1 MNARLHEVAAGEG
14 GGGVETGEESGN
26 IILGDGCQRRG
37 RCTDLRDDWIGKA
50 SGYAD
55 VGVRH
60 MARGNEIDFP
70 SRELLRPPLPP
81 PLPPSSYGPAI
92 AFSNVDILPG
102 IIAAPSSSITSH
114 AGDNTRSRACDIGTT
129 SCSTTRFP
137 YAPGCNVAC
146 SNAPATTCNVASA
159 GADCNDPTTVATWY
173 RNDDGHL
180 AEPQQP
186 GTRAANTAASRICQ
200 VGPIDVEDLAMYFD
214 PPADGCKPPSAG
226 NRAIHSRRSRY
237 GQAARMDQPPREYRR
252 DLDFRDLP
260 SCDLAPNDLRT
271 CDMGPSTMGYCDLG
285 YGDPRLRDLGYDG
298 PRFFSGPRLIS
309 DPRFGG
315 VRLCEEQQQQQQP
328 HHEPGRHNLGD
339 PGPGNWYCNDCP
351 ELFNFCS
358 EERWLQ
364 CPVSDRCPLYD
375 TSYAYGAPVLPP
387 CMYESGY
394 NDNDNWHYGYVEDEQ
409 LEDYLSNEKRKE
421 RSRDAARCRRSR
433 ETDIFTE
440 LAAALPVAPEQT
452 ALLDKAS
459 VMRLAIAYLKVRA
472 VVDSIPVTLAKSE
485 SSAKMD
491 ELFPKA
497 LNGFMLVLSSDGN
510 MVYLSENVRDYLGV
524 SQMDMMGQS
533 VYEYSHPC
541 DHDELRECLSSKS
554 TESNEK
560 RACNF
565 FLRLKCTLTSKGRK
579 VNLKSASYK
588 VIHCTGRLTN
598 IRDSN
603 SNSMEV
609 DNEER
614 RNSKEDEDVEQDT
627 GASLVLVGSPIPHPS
642 NIEIPLGRHTFLS
655 KHSLSMKFTYADEKL
670 AEYLGW
676 SSDELMGRSVFEF
689 YHALDNLTLDKSF
702 KCLFSK
708 GQCETVAYRFLGKRG
723 GYAWVVTQ
731 ATLIHCSKQLKPIS
745 VVCVNYILSGIE
757 HEDEVYSV
765 RQLAARDSDADLVKI
780 ERPLPVLVPTGPPR
794 SISTTDS
801 NQVSLTNDEEE
812 IPPAEESAV
821 DDESND
827 RPFAVTASIFR
838 SVDVKAG
845 CKDDSRKD
853 DALPKHAQ
861 EEKAFVQALKE
872 SLEESIKES
881 LKENDEPAAVNRLNC
896 RQSFAKKTPFIFQD
910 KPTVVSDSSDSAGH
924 CDRPQ
929 SVTRHLF
936 APLAA
941 AVQQQEQQQQ
951 QQEQSQ
957 LSCRPQTATASIFAP
972 RTEDMNKGFLT
983 FSEDQPGLTM
993 LKDEPEDLT
1002 HLAPTAGD
1010 VCVPLEDSPFLS
1022 EMLDEFIFG
1031 NYSCP
1036 LLSPG
1041 DTLMPELR
1049 SADLSASLKD
1059 ADLVDAATRTKD
1071 AVDRLASSDPF
1082 MYGDSP
1088 GSPCGIGPNTVSP
1101 SLSKYRHSPERSV
1114 DSLGSPTGGSGGDGL
1129 SEDEMLMLG
1138 ISDSIGD
1145 EELALRA
1152 PYIPMSDQDEALE
1165 LLINDDMVMWGSSQS
1180 VDKGSSKWLLDDRE
1194 QRNSDSSLAQLL
1206 RTDQAVS
1213 RRYNDHG
1220 GGLLNPTQ
1228 ILGQAPRKNTLF
1240 ESDRWSSNPE
1250 RPNKRIHPGFNTDS
1264 ESEYKRLKCE
1274 DSSFEHLNLEDTL
1287 VTKQQRLPT
1296 ALHKKSPPSLGNT
1309 CGSQLLRRLVSS
1321 QMSSIVSQTATLPDG
1336 NTRDGGGERRRGDV
1350 SKQRARVLDD
1360 IIDFVET
1367 EGDRG
1372 GGGGGGE
1379 NRGGI
1384 GDGLDK
1390 IDATSRR
1397 RNPTCGAGGSS
1408 VLMNLLVSGCDDPL
1422 MNSRNVPTQLSRNLS
1437 PLSINVDNQMVPH
1450 CANTDIISL
1459 PDHLSPDTRKHL
1471 IGPFTGGGGG
1481 GENGG
1486 TTPIVSPTT
1495 SAMASFDGF
1504 DWIRDGS
1511 TGLLQVGSDLLG
1523 GLLDRNLV

>member
-1 MNARLHEVAAGEG
+1 MNARLHEVAAEREREG
-14 GGGVETGEESGN
+14 GGKTKEEGGN
-26 IILGDGCQRRG
+26 IILGDGHQQRG
-37 RCTDLRDDWIGKA
+37 RCSDLPDDWIGKV
-50 SGYAD
+50 SVYT
-55 VGVRH
+55 GVDARH
-60 MARGNEIDFP
+60 MVRGNEIDFP
-70 SRELLRPPLPP
+70 SREFLKPPLPP
-81 PLPPSSYGPAI
+81 PSYGPAI
-92 AFSNVDILPG
+92 AFNNVLPDT
-102 IIAAPSSSITSH
+102 IAAPSPSITSH
-114 AGDNTRSRACDIGTT
+114 VGDNIRSRACDIETT
-129 SCSTTRFP
+129 SCSTMRFP
-137 YAPGCNVAC
+137 YAPGTTCNVAC
-146 SNAPATTCNVASA
+146 SNAPATICNVAPAS
-159 GADCNDPTTVATWY
+159 ADCDGPETTWF
-173 RNDDGHL
+173 RNEGRL
-180 AEPQQP
+180 AESQS
-186 GTRAANTAASRICQ
+186 GVRTANTATSRICHL
-200 VGPIDVEDLAMYFD
+200 GPIDVEDLAMYFD
-214 PPADGCKPPSAG
+214 SPTDGCKPPSLG
-226 NRAIHSRRSRY
+226 NRAIYSKKSRY
-237 GQAARMDQPPREYRR
+237 GQVARIDQSQEHHR
-252 DLDFRDLP
+252 DLNFRDLP
-260 SCDLAPNDLRT
+260 SCDLASNNLQT
-271 CDMGPSTMGYCDLG
+271 CDMGPNTLGYCDLG
-285 YGDPRLRDLGYDG
+285 NSDLRLRNSGYDG
-298 PRFFSGPRLIS
+298 PSFCDPRLS
-309 DPRFGG
+309 DSRFCGM
-315 VRLCEEQQQQQQP
+315 RLFEEQP
-328 HHEPGRHNLGD
+328 CEPGRHNLERGD
-339 PGPGNWYCNDCP
+339 PGLGNWFCNDCP

-364 CPVSDRCPLYD
+364 CSASDRCPLYD
-375 TSYAYGAPVLPP
+375 TSYAYDVPVFPP
-387 CMYESGY
+387 CMYENGY
-394 NDNDNWHYGYVEDEQ
+394 NDNWHYDNAEDEQ
-409 LEDYLSNEKRKE
+409 LLENYLSNEKRKE

-440 LAAALPVAPEQT
+440 LAAALPVAPEQA

-472 VVDSIPVTLAKSE
+472 VVDSIPVTLTKSE

-533 VYEYSHPC
+533 IYEYSHPC

-554 TESNEK
+554 ADNNEK
-560 RACNF
+560 RTCNF

-614 RNSKEDEDVEQDT
+614 RKEDEDAEQDT
-627 GASLVLVGSPIPHPS
+627 GTSLVLVGSPIPHPS

-676 SSDELMGRSVFEF
+676 SSEELMGRSVFEF
-689 YHALDNLTLDKSF
+689 YHALDNLTLDKCF

-723 GYAWVVTQ
+723 GYAWVITQ
-731 ATLIHCSKQLKPIS
+731 ATLIHCSKQQKPIS
-745 VVCVNYILSGIE
+745 VVCVNYILSA
-757 HEDEVYSV
+757 V
-765 RQLAARDSDADLVKI
+765 
-780 ERPLPVLVPTGPPR
+780 
-794 SISTTDS
+794 STTDS
-801 NQVSLTNDEEE
+801 SQVSLNDEEK
-812 IPPAEESAV
+812 IPVEESTV
-821 DDESND
+821 DDESRSDD
-827 RPFAVTASIFR
+827 RPFAVTASIFH
-838 SVDVKAG
+838 SIDDKSD
-845 CKDDSRKD
+845 CKDDSQKD
-853 DALPKHAQ
+853 GALPKRAQ
-861 EEKAFVQALKE
+861 KEKAFVFLEKALKE
-872 SLEESIKES
+872 SLEESIKE
-881 LKENDEPAAVNRLNC
+881 NNVPATVN
-896 RQSFAKKTPFIFQD
+896 RQSFVKKAPFIFQIIFGFFSSRSVMRSLFQG
-910 KPTVVSDSSDSAGH
+910 KPTVVNDSSDSAEH
-924 CDRPQ
+924 RDRPQ

-936 APLAA
+936 APLVTT
-941 AVQQQEQQQQ
+941 VQQQEQQQQ
-951 QQEQSQ
+951 QEQEQSQ

-1010 VCVPLEDSPFLS
+1010 VCVPLEDTPFLS
-1022 EMLDEFIFG
+1022 DMLDEFIFG
-1031 NYSCP
+1031 NDNYGCP

-1041 DTLMPELR
+1041 DTLTPELR
-1049 SADLSASLKD
+1049 STDLSGSLKD
-1059 ADLVDAATRTKD
+1059 ADLVDTTTRTKN
-1071 AVDRLASSDPF
+1071 AVDRLADSDPF

-1088 GSPCGIGPNTVSP
+1088 GSPCGIDPSTVSP
-1101 SLSKYRHSPERSV
+1101 SLSKYQQSPERSV

-1165 LLINDDMVMWGSSQS
+1165 FLINDNMVMWSSSQS
-1180 VDKGSSKWLLDDRE
+1180 ADKGSSKWLLDDRE
-1194 QRNSDSSLAQLL
+1194 QRNSESSLAQLL

-1220 GGLLNPTQ
+1220 GGLLNSTQ
-1228 ILGQAPRKNTLF
+1228 ILGQTPRKNMLF
-1240 ESDRWSSNPE
+1240 ESDRWSSNQE
-1250 RPNKRIHPGFNTDS
+1250 RPNKRIHSGLNTDS
-1264 ESEYKRLKCE
+1264 ENEYKRFKCE
-1274 DSSFEHLNLEDTL
+1274 DSSFERINLEDTL
-1287 VTKQQRLPT
+1287 VTKQQRQST
-1296 ALHKKSPPSLGNT
+1296 MLHKKSPPTLGNT

-1321 QMSSIVSQTATLPDG
+1321 QMPSIVSQVATLPDSNG
-1336 NTRDGGGERRRGDV
+1336 HIRSDNERHREDF
-1350 SKQRARVLDD
+1350 SKQRDRDLDD
-1360 IIDFVET
+1360 IIDFVES

-1379 NRGGI
+1379 NHGGI

-1390 IDATSRR
+1390 IDVISRR
-1397 RNPTCGAGGSS
+1397 RNPSCGTGGSS

-1422 MNSRNVPTQLSRNLS
+1422 MSSRDMSTVLSSNLT
-1437 PLSINVDNQMVPH
+1437 PLSINVDNQIVPH
-1450 CANTDIISL
+1450 CANTDVISL

-1471 IGPFTGGGGG
+1471 IGPFTGGGGDG
-1481 GENGG
+1481 G
-1486 TTPIVSPTT
+1486 TPIVSPTT
-1495 SAMASFDGF
+1495 SAMASFDSF

>member
-1 MNARLHEVAAGEG
+1 MNVRLHEVATERKREDGE
-14 GGGVETGEESGN
+14 TREEGGN
-26 IILGDGCQRRG
+26 IILGDGHQQRG
-37 RCTDLRDDWIGKA
+37 RCSDFPDDWIDKV
-50 SGYAD
+50 SDYT
-55 VGVRH
+55 GVNAHH
-60 MARGNEIDFP
+60 MARENEIDFP
-70 SRELLRPPLPP
+70 SRKLLKP

-92 AFSNVDILPG
+92 AFNNVLPDT
-102 IIAAPSSSITSH
+102 IVVPSPSITSH
-114 AGDNTRSRACDIGTT
+114 VGDNARSRACDIETT
-129 SCSTTRFP
+129 SCSTMRFP
-137 YAPGCNVAC
+137 YAPGAICNVAC
-146 SNAPATTCNVASA
+146 SNAPATCNVAPAS
-159 GADCNDPTTVATWY
+159 ADCDDPETTWF
-173 RNDDGHL
+173 RNEDHL
-180 AEPQQP
+180 AEPQS
-186 GTRAANTAASRICQ
+186 GVCTANTTSKICQ
-200 VGPIDVEDLAMYFD
+200 LGPIDVEDLAMYFD
-214 PPADGCKPPSAG
+214 SPTDGCKPPSLG
-226 NRAIHSRRSRY
+226 NRAIYSKKSRY
-237 GQAARMDQPPREYRR
+237 GQVVRMDQSQEHHR
-252 DLDFRDLP
+252 DLNFRDLP
-260 SCDLAPNDLRT
+260 SCNLTPNNLQT
-271 CDMGPSTMGYCDLG
+271 CDMGPSTLGYCDMGNDL
-285 YGDPRLRDLGYDG
+285 RLRNSGYDG
-298 PRFFSGPRLIS
+298 PPFCDPRLS
-309 DPRFGG
+309 DSRFCGM
-315 VRLCEEQQQQQQP
+315 RLSEEQP
-328 HHEPGRHNLGD
+328 RESGRHNLGRGD
-339 PGPGNWYCNDCP
+339 PGLGNWFCNDCP

-364 CPVSDRCPLYD
+364 CPASDRCPLYN
-375 TSYAYGAPVLPP
+375 TSYAYDVPVLPP
-387 CMYESGY
+387 CMYENGY
-394 NDNDNWHYGYVEDEQ
+394 NDNWHYDNAEDEQ
-409 LEDYLSNEKRKE
+409 LLENYLSNEKRKE

-440 LAAALPVAPEQT
+440 LAAALPVAPEQA

-472 VVDSIPVTLAKSE
+472 VVDSIPVTLTKSE

-554 TESNEK
+554 ADNNEK
-560 RACNF
+560 RTCNF

-614 RNSKEDEDVEQDT
+614 RKEDEDVGQDT
-627 GASLVLVGSPIPHPS
+627 GTSLVLVGSPIPHPS

-655 KHSLSMKFTYADEKL
+655 KHNLSMKFTYADEKL

-676 SSDELMGRSVFEF
+676 SSEELMGRSVFEF
-689 YHALDNLTLDKSF
+689 YHALDNLALDKCF

-723 GYAWVVTQ
+723 GYAWVITQ
-731 ATLIHCSKQLKPIS
+731 ATLIHCSKQQKPIS

-765 RQLAARDSDADLVKI
+765 RQLAARDNDANLVKI
-780 ERPLPVLVPTGPPR
+780 EKPLPVLVPAD
-794 SISTTDS
+794 SSAVSTTDS
-801 NQVSLTNDEEE
+801 SQVSLNDEER
-812 IPPAEESAV
+812 IPEELNV
-821 DDESND
+821 DDESRSDD
-827 RPFAVTASIFR
+827 RPFAVTASIFH
-838 SVDVKAG
+838 SIDKKND
-845 CKDDSRKD
+845 CKDDSQKD
-853 DALPKHAQ
+853 GALPKHAQ
-861 EEKAFVQALKE
+861 KEKAFVFLEKTLKE
-872 SLEESIKES
+872 SLEESIKE
-881 LKENDEPAAVNRLNC
+881 NDVPATVNQ
-896 RQSFAKKTPFIFQD
+896 QSFAKKTPFILQG
-910 KPTVVSDSSDSAGH
+910 KPTVVNDSSDSAGH

-936 APLAA
+936 APLAT

-951 QQEQSQ
+951 QQQQEQEQSQ

-1010 VCVPLEDSPFLS
+1010 VCVPLEDTPFLS
-1022 EMLDEFIFG
+1022 DMLDEFIFG
-1031 NYSCP
+1031 NDNYGCP

-1041 DTLMPELR
+1041 DTLTPELR
-1049 SADLSASLKD
+1049 SADLSGSLKD
-1059 ADLVDAATRTKD
+1059 ADLVDTTTRAKN
-1071 AVDRLASSDPF
+1071 AVDRLADSDPF

-1088 GSPCGIGPNTVSP
+1088 GSPCGIDSSTVSP
-1101 SLSKYRHSPERSV
+1101 SLSKYRQSPERSV

-1165 LLINDDMVMWGSSQS
+1165 FLINDNMVMWSSSQS
-1180 VDKGSSKWLLDDRE
+1180 DKGSSKWLLDDRE
-1194 QRNSDSSLAQLL
+1194 RNSESSLAQLL

-1220 GGLLNPTQ
+1220 GGLLNSTQ
-1228 ILGQAPRKNTLF
+1228 ILGQTPRKNMLF
-1240 ESDRWSSNPE
+1240 ESNRWFSNQE
-1250 RPNKRIHPGFNTDS
+1250 RPNKRIHSGLNTDS
-1264 ESEYKRLKCE
+1264 ENEYKRLKCE
-1274 DSSFEHLNLEDTL
+1274 DSSFERINLEDTL
-1287 VTKQQRLPT
+1287 VTKQQRQST
-1296 ALHKKSPPSLGNT
+1296 TLHKKSPPTLGNT

-1321 QMSSIVSQTATLPDG
+1321 QMPSIVSQVATLSDSNG
-1336 NTRDGGGERRRGDV
+1336 HIRSDNERHREDF
-1350 SKQRARVLDD
+1350 SKQRDSDLDD
-1360 IIDFVET
+1360 IIDFVES

-1379 NRGGI
+1379 NHGGI

-1397 RNPTCGAGGSS
+1397 RNPSCGTGGSS

-1422 MNSRNVPTQLSRNLS
+1422 MSSCNMSTVLSSNLT
-1437 PLSINVDNQMVPH
+1437 PLSINVDNQIVPH
-1450 CANTDIISL
+1450 CANTDVISL

-1471 IGPFTGGGGG
+1471 IGPFTGGGGDG
-1481 GENGG
+1481 N
-1486 TTPIVSPTT
+1486 TPIVSPTT
-1495 SAMASFDGF
+1495 SALASFDSF